1 MIELRDALSQIAEI
15 RGQVAQTT
23 TFRGYRAAPALVS
36 SLVAIGTAAIQRW
49 WVPSPAE
56 DLSSY
61 LMLWIGAAAISV
73 GVFATEMTLRL
84 ARGGLSLQRQMTLL
98 AVEQFIPCLVAGAM
112 VTAVMVRFV
121 PQQAW
126 MLCGLWPILF
136 SLGIFASRRLLPP
149 AIFWAGVFYML
160 AGAANLALAQG
171 AAAFSPWSM
180 GVAFGAGQALVAG
193 ILYWKLER
201 RDGSKE

>member
-15 RGQVAQTT
+15 KTQVAQTQ
-23 TFRGYRAAPALVS
+23 TFRGYRAAPAIIS
-36 SLVAIGTAAIQRW
+36 SAVAIGAAVAQKW

-56 DLSSY
+56 NLSSY

-73 GVFATEMTLRL
+73 GIFATEMTLRL

-98 AVEQFIPCLVAGAM
+98 AIEQFIPCLVAGAM
-112 VTAVMVRFV
+112 VTAVMVRFA

-136 SLGIFASRRLLPP
+136 SLGIFASRRLLPRSKD
-149 AIFWAGVFYML
+149 
-160 AGAANLALAQG
+160 AQTE
-171 AAAFSPWSM
+171 
-180 GVAFGAGQALVAG
+180 QN
-193 ILYWKLER
+193 
-201 RDGSKE
+201 

>member
-1 MIELRDALSQIAEI
+1 MM
-15 RGQVAQTT
+15 
-23 TFRGYRAAPALVS
+23 
-36 SLVAIGTAAIQRW
+36 W
-49 WVPSPAE
+49 
-56 DLSSY
+56 
-61 LMLWIGAAAISV
+61 
-73 GVFATEMTLRL
+73 RL

-112 VTAVMVRFV
+112 VTAVMVRFA
-121 PQQAW
+121 PAQAW

-160 AGAANLALAQG
+160 VGVANLALAQG
-171 AAAFSPWSM
+171 AAAFSPWTM
-180 GVAFGAGQALVAG
+180 GVAFGVGQALVAG